1 MMYPLSGA
9 QSPYAVAPVVKAQ
22 GLFCAAWQVVA
33 SYPQQLTNPQQQHGS
48 SRQPGF
54 FFFFVQGQ
62 STASVQGQL

>member
-9 QSPYAVAPVVKAQ
+9 KSPYAVAPVVKAQ

-33 SYPQQLTNPQQQHGS
+33 SYPQQLTNPQQHGS

-54 FFFFVQGQ
+54 FFFVVQAQ
-62 STASVQGQL
+62 SAASVQGQL